1 MTDASAVTR
10 ALYRVDSGLENGIAD
25 DSSRTDHERHAIYL
39 ALSGIRSAESRI
51 ESAAYWLRS
60 TMECAS
66 TALAGDMN
74 LGGCSLIQQA
84 SAYDQA
90 CEARDLH
97 WAALAALLDETELAG
112 YRTARAAA
120 RHPAAEGDPR

>member
-1 MTDASAVTR
+1 MDADLTR
-10 ALYRVDSGLENGIAD
+10 ALHRIDSRLENSVDGD
-25 DSSRTDHERHAIYL
+25 PHRSDREKHAIFL
-39 ALSGIRSAESRI
+39 ALSGIRIAESRI
-51 ESAAYWLRS
+51 GSAAYWVRS
-60 TMECAS
+60 SMDRTSA
-66 TALAGDMN
+66 AIAGDMN
-74 LGGCSLIQQA
+74 LGGYSLGQQA

-112 YRTARAAA
+112 DRTARAAA